1 MSGTRSVPRC
11 FKAVEGLSKEAILIE
26 NYFKMK
32 AGIGMELITRSRME
46 KTKKYVRAAVILSLL
61 CSVLVLAGLMGILA
75 YAKIQGPPPLAVPQ
89 STLLYGADGKVIGE
103 TNTGEKRY
111 WVELDHISPA
121 LLEATISIE
130 DKNFYQ
136 HYGFD
141 VKRIAGAALAD
152 LKAMAKVQGASTISQ
167 QYARNLFLTHDK
179 TWKRKI
185 SEALYTLRIEM
196 NYSKKEILEGY
207 LNTIYYGHGAYG
219 IQAASQYYFGKD
231 ADRLNLA
238 EAAMLAGVPKAPSY
252 YSPLESMENAKK
264 RQELILDSMEEDGF
278 ITNKESEVMKAKP
291 IKVTGHHAH
300 KTVETAPYF
309 QDVVKNIL
317 RTELGL
323 EERTIEMGGLKV
335 YTTLNTKHQ
344 EIAEKVAAEQIGE
357 ESDIQLGFVS
367 MNPATGYVTSLVGG
381 RNYEESPFNR
391 AVQAIRQPGSTIK
404 PLLYY
409 SALRQG
415 FTPST
420 TMKSELTSFTF
431 DGNKKYAPHNYNN
444 KYANDDIT
452 LAQAIAL
459 SDNVYAVKTHLFMGQ
474 ETLTETAKE
483 TFGLTTP
490 VKKYPSSAL
499 GTSGAR
505 VIDMVNAYNM
515 FANGGYKVK
524 PVFITRVEDWSGNVI
539 YEKEMKK
546 EQVLDPDTAYVMTH
560 MLSGIFDPKLNDYS
574 TVTGIQIRKDATRH
588 YAGKSGTTNTDNW
601 MIGFSPQLTAG
612 VWTGYD
618 KGKEI
623 SLINDKLY
631 AKKIWVE
638 FMEEALK
645 DEPVK
650 AFKPTKGVVGVA
662 VNPHNGKLATKD
674 CPVQRFTYFL
684 KGTEPTEY
692 CTEHLGEH
700 KESPDEK
707 TPSKNDSKPWYKKL
721 TDWIF

>member
-1 MSGTRSVPRC
+1 
-11 FKAVEGLSKEAILIE
+11 
-26 NYFKMK
+26 
-32 AGIGMELITRSRME
+32 MELIAGME
-46 KTKKYVRAAVILSLL
+46 KTKKYARVAVVGALLIMILF
-61 CSVLVLAGLMGILA
+61 LAGLIGILT

-89 STLLYGADGKVIGE
+89 STLLYSEDGSVIGE

-111 WVELDHISPA
+111 WVGLKEISPA
-121 LLEATISIE
+121 LIEATISIE
-130 DKNFYQ
+130 DKSFYQ

-141 VKRIAGAALAD
+141 IKRMAGAALAD

-167 QYARNLFLTHDK
+167 QYARNLFLSHDK

-185 SEALYTLRIEM
+185 SEALYTIRIEM

-219 IQAASQYYFGKD
+219 VKAASLYYFGKD
-231 ADRLNLA
+231 PNQLTVA
-238 EAAMLAGVPKAPSY
+238 EAAMLAGIPKAPTY
-252 YSPLESMENAKK
+252 YSPVANMENAKK
-264 RQELILDSMEEDGF
+264 RQELILQSMTGDGF
-278 ITNKESEVMKAKP
+278 ITKEQQAVSKAAP
-291 IKVTGHHAH
+291 ITIIGEHAH
-300 KTVETAPYF
+300 QKAETAPYF
-309 QDVVKNIL
+309 QDVVKSIL
-317 RTELGL
+317 RSDLGI

-335 YTTLNTKHQ
+335 YTTLKSDHQ
-344 EIAEKVAAEQIGE
+344 KVAEKVVKEQIPD

-367 MNPATGYVTSLVGG
+367 MDPKNGFVTALVGG
-381 RNYEESPFNR
+381 RSYEESPFNR

-409 SALRQG
+409 SALEQG

-431 DGNKKYAPHNYNN
+431 DDGKAKYTPHNYNN
-444 KYANDDIT
+444 KYAGDDIT

-459 SDNVYAVKTHLFMGQ
+459 SDNVYAVKTHLFIGQ
-474 ETLTETAKE
+474 DTLTKTAQEK
-483 TFGLTTP
+483 FGLTTK

-505 VIDMVNAYNM
+505 VIDMVNAYNI
-515 FANGGYKVK
+515 FANGGNKVK

-539 YEKEMKK
+539 YEHKSEK
-546 EQVLDPDTAYVMTH
+546 EQVLNPDTAYVMTH

-574 TVTGIQIRKDATRH
+574 TVTGIQIRKDATRP

-601 MIGFSPQLTAG
+601 MIGYSPQLTAG

-618 KGKEI
+618 KEKEI
-623 SLINDKLY
+623 SLVDDKYL
-631 AKKIWVE
+631 AKKIWVN

-650 AFKPTKGVVGVA
+650 NFKPTKGVVGVA
-662 VNPHNGKLATKD
+662 VNPHNGLLATED
-674 CPVQRFTYFL
+674 CPVQRFTYFV

-692 CTEHLGEH
+692 CHVHLGE
-700 KESPDEK
+700 KEAPKEKSPGKKED
-707 TPSKNDSKPWYKKL
+707 KPWYEKVK
-721 TDWIF
+721 DWIF